1 MAKLDPRVEKGL
13 AALQDASP
21 VFENRKKAYAGE
33 HKLPFAPEG
42 ASSEYL
48 ELRQMASLPLVR
60 LAVRTASQR
69 LRSTGV
75 RTAAGEEFD
84 KGLWRVWAANRM
96 RSRARI
102 CYVDGLRHDRG
113 IVAVW
118 PNPKR
123 PDMPVVRPESPESVW
138 VESDPADPFS
148 SIWALK
154 RWTERDSDGR
164 AVSVAV
170 LYTADSWTK
179 FSGPGDSRMQEV
191 AGGKNPLGAV
201 PFVTYVPEID
211 ALAEGTSYV
220 DALMPAQ
227 RAVDTMRFNVLLAA
241 QFAAFRQRIA
251 TGYDPVV
258 RDENGDPVPMSDAS
272 GEPILDEHGQAVAM
286 VKSPGK
292 VGVDRMLVFPGVDT
306 KVFDLAESNLSNY
319 ITVLEHLIATFAST
333 AQVPPQYLVG
343 DFKNVSGDLMVATE
357 ATLTSFVDD
366 LQTSYGESDKE
377 VFRLIE
383 IARGGDGSR
392 CDDLE
397 VDWAPSAPEDVQQ
410 IASAAAQMVP
420 NGAPLQMFLERMPG
434 ANPRTVERWMA
445 MAADEMQRAL
455 GGDFAAALTGEKPPV
470 DLGGADMKSK
480 ADALGVL
487 IRAGVD
493 PEGAA
498 DQVGLDVDFTGA
510 VPVSLRQPE
519 SKSDSLEER

>member
-1 MAKLDPRVEKGL
+1 MDTLDPRVEAGMAALL
-13 AALQDASP
+13 AAAP
-21 VFENRKKAYAGE
+21 VFKARKRAYAGE
-33 HKLPFAPEG
+33 HELPFAPEG
-42 ASSEYL
+42 ASQEYM
-48 ELRQMASLPLVR
+48 ELRKMAALPLVR

-75 RTAAGEEFD
+75 RTAAGEDFD

-102 CYVDGLRHDRG
+102 PYVDGLRHDRG

-123 PDMPVVRPESPESVW
+123 MEQPVVRPESPESVW
-138 VESDPADPFS
+138 VEPDPADPFS

-154 RWTERDSDGR
+154 RWTERDPQGR
-164 AVSVAV
+164 PKSVVV
-170 LYTADSWTK
+170 LYTAEEWVK
-179 FSGPGDSRMQEV
+179 YSGPSDRQMTVE
-191 AGGKNPLGAV
+191 AAGKNPLGAV

-211 ALAEGTSYV
+211 SLAEGTSYV

-258 RDENGDPVPMSDAS
+258 RDENGEPMPLLGPD
-272 GEPILDEHGQAVAM
+272 GNPLLDEHGQAVAM

-306 KVFDLAESNLSNY
+306 KVFDLAESNLANY

-343 DFKNVSGDLMVATE
+343 DFKNVSGDLMLATE

-377 VFRLIE
+377 VFRLID
-383 IARGGDGSR
+383 IARGGDGTP

-410 IASAAAQMVP
+410 IASAASQMIP
-420 NGAPLQMFLERMPG
+420 NGAPLQMFLERLPG

-445 MAADEMQRAL
+445 MAQDELQRAL
-455 GGDFAAALTGEKPPV
+455 GGDFAAAVGEKRPV
-470 DLGGADMKSK
+470 VDTKAVKDK
-480 ADALGVL
+480 ADALGSL
-487 IRAGVD
+487 RRAGVVSED
-493 PEGAA
+493 AA
-498 DQVGLDVDFTGA
+498 REVGLDVEFTGA
-510 VPVSLRQPE
+510 EPVSLRQPE
-519 SKSDSLEER
+519 SKSDSLEDR

>member
-1 MAKLDPRVEKGL
+1 MDKLDPRVEKGL
-13 AALQDASP
+13 AALLDVGP
-21 VFENRKKAYAGE
+21 VFEERRRAYKGDND
-33 HKLPFAPEG
+33 LPFAPQG
-42 ASSEYL
+42 ASQEYM
-48 ELRQMASLPLVR
+48 ELRRMAALPLVR

-84 KGLWRVWAANRM
+84 KGLWRVWASNRM

-102 CYVDGLRHDRG
+102 PYVDGLRHDRG

-118 PNPKR
+118 PNSKR
-123 PDMPVVRPESPESVW
+123 RDTPVVRPESPESVW
-138 VESDPADPFS
+138 VEPDPSDPFS
-148 SIWALK
+148 SSWAIK
-154 RWTERDSDGR
+154 RWTERDSSGR
-164 AVSVAV
+164 ARSVVV
-170 LYTADSWTK
+170 LYTADEWIK
-179 FSGPGDSRMQEV
+179 F
-191 AGGKNPLGAV
+191 AGSSDQQLQKVDGGTNPLGVV

-211 ALAEGTSYV
+211 SLAEGTSYV
-220 DALMPAQ
+220 DALLPAQ

-258 RDENGDPVPMSDAS
+258 RDENGDPVALLGPD
-272 GEPILDEHGQAVAM
+272 GQPLLDEHGQAVAM
-286 VKSPGK
+286 LKSPGK

-306 KVFDLAESNLSNY
+306 KVFDLAESNLANY

-377 VFRLIE
+377 VFRLID
-383 IARGGDGSR
+383 IARGNDGTA

-397 VDWAPSAPEDVQQ
+397 VDWAPSAPEDAQQ
-410 IASAAAQMVP
+410 VASAASQMVP

-434 ANPRTVERWMA
+434 ANPRTVERWMD
-445 MAADEMQRAL
+445 MARDEMQRAL
-455 GGDFAAALTGEKPPV
+455 AGDFAAGVGPKAP
-470 DLGGADMKSK
+470 DLD
-480 ADALGVL
+480 GV
-487 IRAGVD
+487 
-493 PEGAA
+493 
-498 DQVGLDVDFTGA
+498 Q
-510 VPVSLRQPE
+510 
-519 SKSDSLEER
+519 